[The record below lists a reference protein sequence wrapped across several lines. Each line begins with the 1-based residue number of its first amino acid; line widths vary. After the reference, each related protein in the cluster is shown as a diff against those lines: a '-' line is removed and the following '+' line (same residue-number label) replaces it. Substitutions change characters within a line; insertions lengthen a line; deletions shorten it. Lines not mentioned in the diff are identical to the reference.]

1 MKFFSLIITLSF
13 FLLTLGVTRAAPLQ
27 EQVEKETAKREQ
39 MLAPLQE
46 AFAMSKKLVSDG
58 QSAQGCELLEKAY
71 AALPETLRETPL
83 ALDVKKT
90 LAKLQAALAEAAAEK
105 NHWPEARR
113 RALAS
118 LQYDPQS
125 EKALTQLQQADEV
138 LRRGTAGGEEVNPAL
153 TTTFFDR
160 LSSVRSGLEE
170 AKALRE
176 TGQLQKAE
184 ERYEDVL
191 QADPFNQV
199 ATEGIKKIYQ
209 ERGLVA
215 EKARDLS
222 NLERR
227 REVRE
232 AWNNIYPKNSSATG
246 GIVVSG
252 ALTASPSYA
261 LEQKMQKT
269 VIPQVDFSG
278 ADLET
283 IRRALISLSRT
294 YDSDAGKGGVNFV
307 VSTDVANPQPVTL
320 KLRQTTLAEI
330 VRYIA
335 QIAGVKARITDIGVT
350 FGPLVEKRPELN
362 SQNFTV
368 SPSFFKGADDKD
380 QGVTGGTLRGAAP
393 TGGAGATD
401 VLAGQNEQK
410 KLMALGVQ
418 FPAGAY
424 AVYNQK
430 TSQLKVVNNQEMLDM
445 IGQLISAAEEQTLL
459 IQVGVRLVEINQL
472 DLDSITVNSALGGS
486 GINLLSPIPVGLSTS
501 TGSGTNQQVYGSGVG
516 GGTPQA
522 SNQRGVNAQLNQ
534 IQGVGL
540 LPNNTLQSFLQ
551 KGVLAGTNQTSSY
564 ALNTMDLGGTILNG
578 MQFRT
583 LITAVSQ
590 KTSANV
596 LANPSIILKRGQ
608 KGVIE
613 VIQEFKYVKEYSDPQ
628 SSISQFTPQNSIP
641 FGNSAA
647 LVQTEAVPGPETV
660 IGSFPSQISDA
671 VPIGVKMGVKPD
683 VTGDNSRVLL
693 ELEPSFID
701 FEGFINY
708 GTLIQSAYSVRYYS
722 NSVTIMTN
730 IINQPVF
737 IRRDLTLPAVE
748 VSDGYTLL
756 LGGLLRED
764 IQKIDEKVP
773 ILGDIPIFGRAFQGK
788 TEQAV
793 KKNTLIFVTPRIL
806 DVSGQPL
813 NPTAGS
819 PTTTTASTSGPP

>member
-1 MKFFSLIITLSF
+1 MKFFSLIVTLCS
-13 FLLTLGVTRAAPLQ
+13 FLLTLGATRAAPLQ

-46 AFAMSKKLVSDG
+46 SFAMSKRLVSDG

-90 LAKLQAALAEAAAEK
+90 LAKLQAVLAEAAAEK

-125 EKALTQLQQADEV
+125 ELALAQLQQADEV

-160 LSSVRSGLEE
+160 LSSVRTGLEE

-232 AWNNIYPKNSSATG
+232 AWNNIYPKNSSAAG

-320 KLRQTTLAEI
+320 KLRQTTLAEV

-380 QGVTGGTLRGAAP
+380 QGVTGGALRGAAP
-393 TGGAGATD
+393 AGGAGATD

-472 DLDSITVNSALGGS
+472 DLDSITMNSTLGGLP
-486 GINLLSPIPVGLSTS
+486 ILSPVPVGLSTI
-501 TGSGTNQQVYGSGVG
+501 TGSGTTTKTNGSGVG
-516 GGTPQA
+516 GGTPAA
-522 SNQRGVNAQLNQ
+522 STQRGVNAQLNQ

-551 KGVLAGTNQTSSY
+551 QGVLAGTNQTTSY

-583 LITAVSQ
+583 MITAVSQ
-590 KTSANV
+590 KNSANV

-613 VIQEFKYVKEYSDPQ
+613 VTQEFKYVKEYSDPQ
-628 SSISQFTPQNSIP
+628 SSIRTINTGGTGGASNSV
-641 FGNSAA
+641 NVSAN
-647 LVQTEAVPGPETV
+647 QSVPGPETV

-693 ELEPSFID
+693 ELEPSFVD

-708 GTLIQSAYSVRYYS
+708 GTQINSAYTLSYF
-722 NSVTIMTN
+722 NTAVTIMTN
-730 IINQPVF
+730 TINQPVF

-788 TEQAV
+788 TEQAI

>member
-1 MKFFSLIITLSF
+1 M
-13 FLLTLGVTRAAPLQ
+13 
-27 EQVEKETAKREQ
+27 
-39 MLAPLQE
+39 
-46 AFAMSKKLVSDG
+46 
-58 QSAQGCELLEKAY
+58 
-71 AALPETLRETPL
+71 
-83 ALDVKKT
+83 
-90 LAKLQAALAEAAAEK
+90 
-105 NHWPEARR
+105 
-113 RALAS
+113 
-118 LQYDPQS
+118 
-125 EKALTQLQQADEV
+125 
-138 LRRGTAGGEEVNPAL
+138 NPAL

-160 LSSVRSGLEE
+160 LNSVRAGLEE
-170 AKALRE
+170 AQALRE

-191 QADPFNQV
+191 QVDPFNQV

-232 AWNNIYPKNSSATG
+232 AWNNIYPKNSSAAG

-307 VSTDVANPQPVTL
+307 VSTDVESPQPVTL
-320 KLRQTTLAEI
+320 KLRQTTLAEV

-368 SPSFFKGADDKD
+368 SPSFFKGADDKE
-380 QGVTGGTLRGAAP
+380 QGVTGGALRGAVTA
-393 TGGAGATD
+393 GGAGATD

-472 DLDSITVNSALGGS
+472 DMDSITVNSTFGGN
-486 GINLLSPIPVGLSTS
+486 GPNLLSAVPAGLNPASDGST
-501 TGSGTNQQVYGSGVG
+501 
-516 GGTPQA
+516 PAA
-522 SNQRGVNAQLNQ
+522 SQQRGVNGQLNQ

-540 LPNNTLQSFLQ
+540 LPNNTLQSFLKQ
-551 KGVLAGTNQTSSY
+551 GVLAGTNQTTSY
-564 ALNTMDLGGTILNG
+564 ALNTMDFGGTI
-578 MQFRT
+578 FDSITFST
-583 LITAVSQ
+583 LITAISQ
-590 KTSANV
+590 KNSANV

-613 VIQEFKYVKEYSDPQ
+613 VTQEFKYVKEYSDPQ
-628 SSISQFTPQNSIP
+628 SSIRTVIPAGGGAVNSGI
-641 FGNSAA
+641 
-647 LVQTEAVPGPETV
+647 PGPETV
-660 IGSFPSQISDA
+660 IASFPSQISDA

-708 GTLIQSAYSVRYYS
+708 GTQIFSAFAASTYGRQILIL
-722 NSVTIMTN
+722 TN
-730 IINQPVF
+730 NINQPVF

-773 ILGDIPIFGRAFQGK
+773 ILGDIPIFGRGFQGK
-788 TEQAV
+788 TEQAI

>member
-1 MKFFSLIITLSF
+1 
-13 FLLTLGVTRAAPLQ
+13 
-27 EQVEKETAKREQ
+27 
-39 MLAPLQE
+39 
-46 AFAMSKKLVSDG
+46 
-58 QSAQGCELLEKAY
+58 
-71 AALPETLRETPL
+71 
-83 ALDVKKT
+83 
-90 LAKLQAALAEAAAEK
+90 
-105 NHWPEARR
+105 
-113 RALAS
+113 
-118 LQYDPQS
+118 
-125 EKALTQLQQADEV
+125 
-138 LRRGTAGGEEVNPAL
+138 
-153 TTTFFDR
+153 
-160 LSSVRSGLEE
+160 VRTGLEE
-170 AKALRE
+170 AQALRE
-176 TGQLQKAE
+176 TGQLAKAE

-191 QADPFNQV
+191 EVDPFNQV
-199 ATEGIKKIYQ
+199 ATEGIQKIYE
-209 ERGLVA
+209 ERALVA

-232 AWNNIYPKNSSATG
+232 AWNNIYPKSGTTAG
-246 GIVVSG
+246 GIEITG
-252 ALTASPSYA
+252 AMTASPAYA
-261 LEQKMQKT
+261 LEKKLQKT

-294 YDSDAGKGGVNFV
+294 YDPEAAKGGVNFV
-307 VSTDVANPQPVTL
+307 VSTDVANSQPVTL
-320 KLRQTTLAEI
+320 RLRQTSLAEV
-330 VRYIA
+330 VRYIS

-368 SPSFFKGADDKD
+368 SPSFFKESDGKEDA
-380 QGVTGGTLRGAAP
+380 VTDAPRGA
-393 TGGAGATD
+393 GGGMVTAGSD
-401 VLAGQNEQK
+401 SAGKSEQK
-410 KLMALGVQ
+410 KLEDLGVV
-418 FPAGAY
+418 FPPGAY

-472 DLDSITVNSALGGS
+472 DLDSITVNSTLGGS
-486 GINLLSPIPVGLSTS
+486 GINLLSPVPTGLLTN
-501 TGSGTNQQVYGSGVG
+501 SGGATPSASG
-516 GGTPQA
+516 
-522 SNQRGVNAQLNQ
+522 QRGVNAQLNQ

-551 KGVLAGTNQTSSY
+551 SGVLAGTNQSSAY
-564 ALNTMDLGGTILNG
+564 SLNTMDLGGTILNG

-590 KTSANV
+590 KNSANV

-613 VIQEFKYVKEYSDPQ
+613 VSQEFKYVKEYSDPQ
-628 SSISQFTPQNSIP
+628 SSIRTINTSGAGGGSNSV
-641 FGNSAA
+641 NVSAN
-647 LVQTEAVPGPETV
+647 QSVPGPETV

-693 ELEPSFID
+693 ELEPSFVD

-708 GTLIQSAYSVRYYS
+708 GTQINSAYTQSYFQTA
-722 NSVTIMTN
+722 VTIMTN

-773 ILGDIPIFGRAFQGK
+773 IIGDIPIFGRAFQGK
-788 TEQAV
+788 TEQAI

-819 PTTTTASTSGPP
+819 PTTASASGTP

>member
-1 MKFFSLIITLSF
+1 MKI
-13 FLLTLGVTRAAPLQ
+13 FLLILSLCLGFSGKSVVGASTLQ
-27 EQVEKETAKREQ
+27 EQIEAETVKREQ
-39 MLAPLQE
+39 LLQPLKE
-46 AFAMSKKLVSDG
+46 AYGVSRKMVADG
-58 QSAQGCELLEKAY
+58 KSSEACELLEKAY
-71 AALPETLRETPL
+71 EALPSSLRETPL
-83 ALDVKKT
+83 AVEVNRT
-90 LAKLQAALAEAAAEK
+90 LSKLQATLAEVAAEQ
-105 NHWPEARR
+105 NHWPETRR

-118 LQYDPQS
+118 LQHDPKNES
-125 EKALTQLQQADEV
+125 AILQLQKSDEV
-138 LRRGTAGGEEVNPAL
+138 LRRGVSGTETVNPAL
-153 TTTFFDR
+153 TTKFFDR
-160 LSSVRSGLEE
+160 LTIVRSGLEE
-170 AKALRE
+170 AQALRE
-176 TGQLQKAE
+176 TGQLAKAE

-191 QADPFNQV
+191 EADPFNQV
-199 ATEGIKKIYQ
+199 ATEGIQKIYE
-209 ERGLVA
+209 ERALVA

-232 AWNNIYPKNSSATG
+232 AWNNIYPKSGAAVG
-246 GIVVSG
+246 GIEITG
-252 ALTASPSYA
+252 AMTASPAYI
-261 LEQKMQKT
+261 LEKKLQKT

-294 YDSDAGKGGVNFV
+294 YDPEAAKVGVNFV

-320 KLRQTTLAEI
+320 RLRQTSLAEV
-330 VRYIA
+330 VRYIS

-368 SPSFFKGADDKD
+368 SPSFFKGADGKEDAGTD
-380 QGVTGGTLRGAAP
+380 APRGAGGGTVT
-393 TGGAGATD
+393 TGSDSAGK
-401 VLAGQNEQK
+401 NEQK
-410 KLMALGVQ
+410 KLEDLGVV
-418 FPAGAY
+418 FPNGAY

-472 DLDSITVNSALGGS
+472 DLDSITVNSTLGGS
-486 GINLLSPIPVGLSTS
+486 GINLLSPVPAGFDSTS
-501 TGSGTNQQVYGSGVG
+501 G
-516 GGTPQA
+516 GATPSA
-522 SNQRGVNAQLNQ
+522 STQRGVNAQLNQ

-551 KGVLAGTNQTSSY
+551 SGVLAGTNQTSSY

-578 MQFRT
+578 MQLRT
-583 LITAVSQ
+583 LIQAVSQ
-590 KTSANV
+590 KNSANV

-613 VIQEFKYVKEYSDPQ
+613 VTQEFKYVKEYSDPQ
-628 SSISQFTPQNSIP
+628 SSIRTINSTSTNQATANNNLQ
-641 FGNSAA
+641 G
-647 LVQTEAVPGPETV
+647 VPGPETV
-660 IGSFPSQISDA
+660 IGSFPSQISDP

-693 ELEPSFID
+693 ELEPSFVD

-708 GTLIQSAYSVRYYS
+708 GTIINSAYTLAYY
-722 NSVTIMTN
+722 NQAVTIMTN
-730 IINQPVF
+730 NIQQPVF

-773 ILGDIPIFGRAFQGK
+773 IIGDIPIFGRAFQGK
-788 TEQAV
+788 TEQAI

-819 PTTTTASTSGPP
+819 PTTASASGTP

>member
-1 MKFFSLIITLSF
+1 
-13 FLLTLGVTRAAPLQ
+13 
-27 EQVEKETAKREQ
+27 
-39 MLAPLQE
+39 
-46 AFAMSKKLVSDG
+46 
-58 QSAQGCELLEKAY
+58 
-71 AALPETLRETPL
+71 
-83 ALDVKKT
+83 
-90 LAKLQAALAEAAAEK
+90 
-105 NHWPEARR
+105 
-113 RALAS
+113 
-118 LQYDPQS
+118 
-125 EKALTQLQQADEV
+125 
-138 LRRGTAGGEEVNPAL
+138 
-153 TTTFFDR
+153 
-160 LSSVRSGLEE
+160 LEE
-170 AKALRE
+170 AQALRE
-176 TGQLQKAE
+176 TGQLAKAE

-191 QADPFNQV
+191 EVDPFNQV
-199 ATEGIKKIYQ
+199 ATEGIQKIYE
-209 ERGLVA
+209 ERALVA

-232 AWNNIYPKNSSATG
+232 AWNNIYPKSETSIG
-246 GIVVSG
+246 GIEITG
-252 ALTASPSYA
+252 AMTASPAYA
-261 LEQKMQKT
+261 LEKKLQKT
-269 VIPQVDFSG
+269 IIPQVDFTS

-283 IRRALISLSRT
+283 IRRALIVQSRN
-294 YDSDAGKGGVNFV
+294 YDPEGTKIGVNFV
-307 VSTDVANPQPVTL
+307 VSTDVTNPQLVTL
-320 KLRQTTLAEI
+320 RLRQTSLAEV
-330 VRYIA
+330 VRYIS

-368 SPSFFKGADDKD
+368 SPSFFKGAEGKEDA
-380 QGVTGGTLRGAAP
+380 GTDAPRGAG
-393 TGGAGATD
+393 GGAVT
-401 VLAGQNEQK
+401 AGSDSQGKNEQK
-410 KLMALGVQ
+410 KLEDLGVV
-418 FPAGAY
+418 FPLGAY

-430 TSQLKVVNNQEMLDM
+430 TSQLKVVNNQEMLDL

-459 IQVGVRLVEINQL
+459 IQVGVRLVEINQA
-472 DLDSITVNSALGGS
+472 DLDSVTMNSTLGGY
-486 GINLLSPIPVGLSTS
+486 GTNLLSPVPAGFL
-501 TGSGTNQQVYGSGVG
+501 TNG
-516 GGTPQA
+516 GGQTPAA
-522 SNQRGVNAQLNQ
+522 SQQKGVNAQLNQ

-551 KGVLAGTNQTSSY
+551 SGVLAGTNQTSSY
-564 ALNTMDLGGTILNG
+564 SLNTMDLGGTILNG
-578 MQFRT
+578 MQFRA

-590 KTSANV
+590 KNSANV

-613 VIQEFKYVKEYSDPQ
+613 VTQEFKYVKEFSDPQ
-628 SSISQFTPQNSIP
+628 SSIRTILVSQTTSNT
-641 FGNSAA
+641 NATLLAA
-647 LVQTEAVPGPETV
+647 DSVPGPETV
-660 IGSFPSQISDA
+660 IGSFPSQISDP

-693 ELEPSFID
+693 ELEPSFVD

-708 GTLIQSAYSVRYYS
+708 GTQINSAYTLSYY
-722 NSVTIMTN
+722 NTPVTIMTN

-737 IRRDLTLPAVE
+737 IRRDVTLPAVE

-773 ILGDIPIFGRAFQGK
+773 IIGDIPIFGRAFQGK

-819 PTTTTASTSGPP
+819 PTTASASGPP

>member
-1 MKFFSLIITLSF
+1 MKTFLLIFSLC
-13 FLLTLGVTRAAPLQ
+13 LGVSASSLVRASTVQ
-27 EQVEKETAKREQ
+27 EQIEAETEKREQ
-39 MLAPLQE
+39 MLKPLKE
-46 AFAMSKKLVSDG
+46 AYGVSRKMVADG
-58 QSAQGCELLEKAY
+58 KNSEACELLEKAY
-71 AALPETLRETPL
+71 ETLPDALRGSSL
-83 ALDVKKT
+83 ALEVNRT
-90 LAKLQAALAEAAAEK
+90 LSKLQASLAEAAAQQ

-118 LQYDPQS
+118 LQHDPKN
-125 EKALTQLQQADEV
+125 ELALLQLQKSDEV
-138 LRRGTAGGEEVNPAL
+138 LRRGVSGTESVNPAL
-153 TTTFFDR
+153 TTKFFDR
-160 LSSVRSGLEE
+160 LTAVRSGLEG
-170 AKALRE
+170 AQALRE
-176 TGQLQKAE
+176 TGQLAKAE

-191 QADPFNQV
+191 EADPFNQV
-199 ATEGIKKIYQ
+199 ATEGIQKIYE
-209 ERGLVA
+209 ERALVA

-232 AWNNIYPKNSSATG
+232 AWNNIYPKSGATVG
-246 GIVVSG
+246 GIEITG
-252 ALTASPSYA
+252 AMTASPAYA
-261 LEQKMQKT
+261 LEKKLQKT

-294 YDSDAGKGGVNFV
+294 YDPETAKGGINFV
-307 VSTDVANPQPVTL
+307 VSTDVTNPQPVTL
-320 KLRQTTLAEI
+320 RLRQTPLAEV
-330 VRYIA
+330 VRYIS

-368 SPSFFKGADDKD
+368 SPSFFKGADGKEDAGTD
-380 QGVTGGTLRGAAP
+380 APRGAGGGTVT
-393 TGGAGATD
+393 TGSDSAGK
-401 VLAGQNEQK
+401 NEQK
-410 KLMALGVQ
+410 KLQDLGVV
-418 FPAGAY
+418 FPPGAY

-459 IQVGVRLVEINQL
+459 IQVGVRLVEINQS
-472 DLDSITVNSALGGS
+472 DLDTITVNSTLGGS
-486 GINLLSPIPVGLSTS
+486 GINLLSPIPAGLDSTS
-501 TGSGTNQQVYGSGVG
+501 G
-516 GGTPQA
+516 GATPTA
-522 SNQRGVNAQLNQ
+522 STQRGVNAQLNQ

-551 KGVLAGTNQTSSY
+551 SGVLAGTNQTSSY

-578 MQFRT
+578 MQLRT
-583 LITAVSQ
+583 LIQAVSQ
-590 KTSANV
+590 KNSANV

-613 VIQEFKYVKEYSDPQ
+613 VTQEFKYVKEYSDPQ
-628 SSISQFTPQNSIP
+628 SSIRTINSTST
-641 FGNSAA
+641 NQAA
-647 LVQTEAVPGPETV
+647 ANNNLQGVPGPETV
-660 IGSFPSQISDA
+660 IGSFPSQISDP

-683 VTGDNSRVLL
+683 VTGDNTRVLL
-693 ELEPSFID
+693 ELEPSFVD

-708 GTLIQSAYSVRYYS
+708 GTQINSAYTLAYY
-722 NSVTIMTN
+722 NQAVTIMTN
-730 IINQPVF
+730 NIQQPVF

-773 ILGDIPIFGRAFQGK
+773 IIGDIPVFGRAFQGK
-788 TEQAV
+788 TEQAI

-819 PTTTTASTSGPP
+819 PTTASASGPP

>member
-1 MKFFSLIITLSF
+1 MKFFSLIITVCS
-13 FLLTLGVTRAAPLQ
+13 FLLTPGAIRAAPLQ

-90 LAKLQAALAEAAAEK
+90 LAKLQAVLAEAAAEK

-160 LSSVRSGLEE
+160 LNSVRAGLEE
-170 AKALRE
+170 AQALRE

-191 QADPFNQV
+191 QVDPFNQV

-215 EKARDLS
+215 ERARDLS

-232 AWNNIYPKNSSATG
+232 AWNNIYPKNSSAAG

-320 KLRQTTLAEI
+320 KLRQTTLAEV

-368 SPSFFKGADDKD
+368 SPSFFKGADDKE
-380 QGVTGGTLRGAAP
+380 QGVTGGALRGAAP
-393 TGGAGATD
+393 AGGAGASD

-459 IQVGVRLVEINQL
+459 IQVGVRLVEINQF
-472 DLDSITVNSALGGS
+472 DLDSITVNSTLGGS
-486 GINLLSPIPVGLSTS
+486 GVNLLSPVPAGLDPTS
-501 TGSGTNQQVYGSGVG
+501 D
-516 GGTPQA
+516 GGTPGA
-522 SNQRGVNAQLNQ
+522 SGQRGVNAQLNQ

-551 KGVLAGTNQTSSY
+551 KGVLAGTNQTTSY

-583 LITAVSQ
+583 MITAVSQ
-590 KTSANV
+590 KNSANV

-613 VIQEFKYVKEYSDPQ
+613 VTQEFKYVKEYSDPQ
-628 SSISQFTPQNSIP
+628 SSIRTVIP
-641 FGNSAA
+641 PGGG
-647 LVQTEAVPGPETV
+647 AVNAGIPGPETV
-660 IGSFPSQISDA
+660 IGSFPSQISDP

-693 ELEPSFID
+693 ELEPSFVD

-708 GTLIQSAYSVRYYS
+708 GTIINSAFAASTYGTQTLIL
-722 NSVTIMTN
+722 TN
-730 IINQPVF
+730 NINQPVF

-773 ILGDIPIFGRAFQGK
+773 IIGDIPIFGRAFQGK
-788 TEQAV
+788 TEQAI

-819 PTTTTASTSGPP
+819 PTTASASGPP

>member
-1 MKFFSLIITLSF
+1 MKI
-13 FLLTLGVTRAAPLQ
+13 FLLILSLCSGFSSISVVCASTLQ
-27 EQVEKETAKREQ
+27 EQIEAETGKREQ
-39 MLAPLQE
+39 MLQPLKE
-46 AFAMSKKLVSDG
+46 AYGVSRKMVADG
-58 QSAQGCELLEKAY
+58 KNSEACELLEKAY
-71 AALPETLRETPL
+71 EALPEVLRGSSL
-83 ALDVKKT
+83 ALEVNRT
-90 LAKLQAALAEAAAEK
+90 LSKLQASLAEAASQQ

-118 LQYDPQS
+118 LQHDPKN
-125 EKALTQLQQADEV
+125 ELALLQLKKSDEV
-138 LRRGTAGGEEVNPAL
+138 LRRGVSGTESVNPAL
-153 TTTFFDR
+153 TTKFFDR
-160 LSSVRSGLEE
+160 LTAVRSGLEE
-170 AKALRE
+170 AQALRE
-176 TGQLQKAE
+176 TGQLGKAE

-191 QADPFNQV
+191 EADPFNQV
-199 ATEGIKKIYQ
+199 ATQGIQKIYE
-209 ERGLVA
+209 ERALVA

-232 AWNNIYPKNSSATG
+232 AWNNIYPKSGTTVG
-246 GIVVSG
+246 GIEITG
-252 ALTASPSYA
+252 AMTASPAYA
-261 LEQKMQKT
+261 LEKKLQKT

-294 YDSDAGKGGVNFV
+294 YDSEAAKGGVNFV
-307 VSTDVANPQPVTL
+307 VSTDVTNPQPVTL
-320 KLRQTTLAEI
+320 RLRQTSLAEV
-330 VRYIA
+330 VRYIS

-350 FGPLVEKRPELN
+350 FGPLVEKSPELN

-368 SPSFFKGADDKD
+368 SPSFFKGADGKEDA
-380 QGVTGGTLRGAAP
+380 GTDAPRGAGGGSVT
-393 TGGAGATD
+393 TGSDSAGK
-401 VLAGQNEQK
+401 NEQK
-410 KLMALGVQ
+410 KLEDLGVV
-418 FPAGAY
+418 FPPGAY

-472 DLDSITVNSALGGS
+472 DLDSITVNSTLGGS
-486 GINLLSPIPVGLSTS
+486 GINLLSPVPVGLITNGRGTTPSAST
-501 TGSGTNQQVYGSGVG
+501 
-516 GGTPQA
+516 
-522 SNQRGVNAQLNQ
+522 QRGVNAQLNQ

-551 KGVLAGTNQTSSY
+551 SGVLAGTNQQSSY

-590 KTSANV
+590 KNSANV

-608 KGVIE
+608 KGVVE
-613 VIQEFKYVKEYSDPQ
+613 VTQEFKYVKEYSDPQ
-628 SSISQFTPQNSIP
+628 SSIRTIQSTSTNASVI
-641 FGNSAA
+641 S
-647 LVQTEAVPGPETV
+647 LVDVPGPETV
-660 IGSFPSQISDA
+660 IGSFPSQISDP

-693 ELEPSFID
+693 ELEPSFVD

-708 GTLIQSAYSVRYYS
+708 GTQINSAYTLSYY
-722 NSVTIMTN
+722 NTSVTILTN
-730 IINQPVF
+730 IIQQPVF

-773 ILGDIPIFGRAFQGK
+773 IIGDIPIFGRAFQGK
-788 TEQAV
+788 TEQAI

-819 PTTTTASTSGPP
+819 PATTTASTSGPP

>member
-1 MKFFSLIITLSF
+1 MKTLLLIFSLCLGASGSSF
-13 FLLTLGVTRAAPLQ
+13 VFASTVQ
-27 EQVEKETAKREQ
+27 EQIEVETEKREQ
-39 MLAPLQE
+39 MLQPLKE
-46 AFAMSKKLVSDG
+46 AYGVSRKMVADG
-58 QSAQGCELLEKAY
+58 KNSEGCELLEKAY
-71 AALPETLRETPL
+71 EALPEVLRGSSL
-83 ALDVKKT
+83 ALEVNRA
-90 LAKLQAALAEAAAEK
+90 LSKLQASLAEAAAQQ

-118 LQYDPQS
+118 LQHDPKN
-125 EKALTQLQQADEV
+125 ELALLQLQKSDEV
-138 LRRGTAGGEEVNPAL
+138 LRRGVSGTESVNPAL
-153 TTTFFDR
+153 TTKFFDR
-160 LSSVRSGLEE
+160 LTAVRSGLEE
-170 AKALRE
+170 AQALRE
-176 TGQLQKAE
+176 TGQLAKAE

-191 QADPFNQV
+191 EVDPFNQV
-199 ATEGIKKIYQ
+199 ATQGIQKIYE
-209 ERGLVA
+209 ERALVA

-232 AWNNIYPKNSSATG
+232 AWNNIYPKSGTTVG
-246 GIVVSG
+246 GIEITG
-252 ALTASPSYA
+252 AMTASPAYA
-261 LEQKMQKT
+261 LEKKLQKT

-294 YDSDAGKGGVNFV
+294 YDPEAAKGGVNFV

-320 KLRQTTLAEI
+320 RLRQTSLAEV
-330 VRYIA
+330 VRYIS

-350 FGPLVEKRPELN
+350 FGPLVEKSPELN

-368 SPSFFKGADDKD
+368 SPSFFKGADGKED
-380 QGVTGGTLRGAAP
+380 VGTAEPRGAA
-393 TGGAGATD
+393 GGSAAAGSD
-401 VLAGQNEQK
+401 GGGKNEQK
-410 KLMALGVQ
+410 KLEDLGVV
-418 FPAGAY
+418 FPTGAY

-430 TSQLKVVNNQEMLDM
+430 TSQLKVVNNQEMLDL

-472 DLDSITVNSALGGS
+472 DLDSITVNSTLGGS
-486 GINLLSPIPVGLSTS
+486 GINLLSPVPAGLL
-501 TGSGTNQQVYGSGVG
+501 TNG
-516 GGTPQA
+516 GGATPSA
-522 SNQRGVNAQLNQ
+522 STQRGVNAQLNQ

-551 KGVLAGTNQTSSY
+551 SGVLAGTNQTSSY
-564 ALNTMDLGGTILNG
+564 SLNTMDLGGTILNG

-590 KTSANV
+590 KNSANV

-613 VIQEFKYVKEYSDPQ
+613 VAQEFKYVKEYSAPQ
-628 SSISQFTPQNSIP
+628 SSIRTVIP
-641 FGNSAA
+641 EGGGAIN
-647 LVQTEAVPGPETV
+647 TGIPGPETV
-660 IGSFPSQISDA
+660 IGSFPSEISDP

-693 ELEPSFID
+693 ELEPSFVD

-708 GTLIQSAYSVRYYS
+708 GTPIYSAFAASTYGVQTLIL
-722 NSVTIMTN
+722 TN
-730 IINQPVF
+730 NINQPVF

-773 ILGDIPIFGRAFQGK
+773 IIGDIPIFGRAFQGK
-788 TEQAV
+788 TEQAI

-819 PTTTTASTSGPP
+819 PTTASASGTP

>member
-1 MKFFSLIITLSF
+1 MKI
-13 FLLTLGVTRAAPLQ
+13 LLFILLLCSGVTEISVVRANNLQ
-27 EQVEKETAKREQ
+27 EQIEAETGKREQ
-39 MLAPLQE
+39 MLQPLKE
-46 AFAMSKKLVSDG
+46 AYGLSRKMVSDG
-58 QSAQGCELLEKAY
+58 KSSEACELLEKAY
-71 AALPETLRETPL
+71 ESLPEALRGAALSKEVNRTLS
-83 ALDVKKT
+83 
-90 LAKLQAALAEAAAEK
+90 KLQASLAEAAAQQ

-118 LQYDPQS
+118 LQHDPKN
-125 EKALTQLQQADEV
+125 EIAILQLQKSDEV
-138 LRRGTAGGEEVNPAL
+138 LRRGVSGTESVNPAL
-153 TTTFFDR
+153 TTKFFDR
-160 LSSVRSGLEE
+160 LTAVRSGLEE
-170 AKALRE
+170 AQALRE
-176 TGQLQKAE
+176 TGQLAKAE
-184 ERYEDVL
+184 NRYEDVL
-191 QADPFNQV
+191 GVDPFNQV
-199 ATEGIKKIYQ
+199 ATEGIQKIYE
-209 ERGLVA
+209 ERALAA

-232 AWNNIYPKNSSATG
+232 AWNNIYPKSGTTVG
-246 GIVVSG
+246 GIEITG
-252 ALTASPSYA
+252 AMTASPAYA
-261 LEQKMQKT
+261 LEKKLQKT

-294 YDSDAGKGGVNFV
+294 YDPEAAKGGVNFV
-307 VSTDVANPQPVTL
+307 VSTDVTNPQPVTL
-320 KLRQTTLAEI
+320 RLRQTSLAEV
-330 VRYIA
+330 VRYIS

-368 SPSFFKGADDKD
+368 SPSFFKGSVGKEDAGNDAP
-380 QGVTGGTLRGAAP
+380 RGAGGVAVG
-393 TGGAGATD
+393 TGSDSVGK
-401 VLAGQNEQK
+401 NEQK
-410 KLMALGVQ
+410 KLEDLGVV
-418 FPAGAY
+418 FPTGAY

-430 TSQLKVVNNQEMLDM
+430 TSQLKVVNNQEMLDL

-472 DLDSITVNSALGGS
+472 DLDSITVNSTLGGS
-486 GINLLSPIPVGLSTS
+486 GANLLSPVPAGLNT
-501 TGSGTNQQVYGSGVG
+501 TG
-516 GGTPQA
+516 GGSTPAA
-522 SNQRGVNAQLNQ
+522 SQQKGVNAQLNQ

-551 KGVLAGTNQTSSY
+551 SGVLAGTNQQSSY
-564 ALNTMDLGGTILNG
+564 SLNTMDLGGTILNG
-578 MQFRT
+578 MQFRA

-590 KTSANV
+590 KNSANI

-613 VIQEFKYVKEYSDPQ
+613 VTQEFKYVKEFSDPQ
-628 SSISQFTPQNSIP
+628 SSIRTIQ
-641 FGNSAA
+641 SASTNTTA
-647 LVQTEAVPGPETV
+647 GTVGLIAVPGPETV
-660 IGSFPSQISDA
+660 IGSFPAAISDP

-693 ELEPSFID
+693 ELEPSFVD

-708 GTLIQSAYSVRYYS
+708 GTIINSSYTQTYY
-722 NSVTIMTN
+722 NTAVTIMTN
-730 IINQPVF
+730 NIQQPVF
-737 IRRDLTLPAVE
+737 IRRDLTLPSVE

-773 ILGDIPIFGRAFQGK
+773 IIGDIPIFGRAFQGK
-788 TEQAV
+788 TEQAI

-819 PTTTTASTSGPP
+819 PTTASASGPP

>member
-1 MKFFSLIITLSF
+1 MRTFLLIFSLC
-13 FLLTLGVTRAAPLQ
+13 LGVSASSLVRASTVQ
-27 EQVEKETAKREQ
+27 EQIEAETEKREQ
-39 MLAPLQE
+39 MLQPLKE
-46 AFAMSKKLVSDG
+46 AYGVTRKMVADG
-58 QSAQGCELLEKAY
+58 KNSEACELLEKAY
-71 AALPETLRETPL
+71 EALPEVLRGSSL
-83 ALDVKKT
+83 ALEVNRS
-90 LAKLQAALAEAAAEK
+90 LSKLQASLAEAAAQQ

-118 LQYDPQS
+118 LQHDPKN
-125 EKALTQLQQADEV
+125 ELALLQLKKSDEV
-138 LRRGTAGGEEVNPAL
+138 LRRGVSGTESVNPAL
-153 TTTFFDR
+153 TTKFFDR
-160 LSSVRSGLEE
+160 LTAVRSGLEE
-170 AKALRE
+170 AQALRE
-176 TGQLQKAE
+176 TGQLAKAE

-191 QADPFNQV
+191 EADPFNQV
-199 ATEGIKKIYQ
+199 ATEGIQKIYE
-209 ERGLVA
+209 ERALVA

-232 AWNNIYPKNSSATG
+232 AWNNIYPKSGTTTG
-246 GIVVSG
+246 GIEITG
-252 ALTASPSYA
+252 AMTASPAYA
-261 LEQKMQKT
+261 LEKKLQKT

-294 YDSDAGKGGVNFV
+294 YDPEAVKGGVNFV
-307 VSTDVANPQPVTL
+307 VSTDVTNPQPVTL
-320 KLRQTTLAEI
+320 RLRQTSLAEV
-330 VRYIA
+330 VRYIS

-368 SPSFFKGADDKD
+368 SPSFFKGADGKEE
-380 QGVTGGTLRGAAP
+380 
-393 TGGAGATD
+393 GGAGATTPRG
-401 VLAGQNEQK
+401 AGGGAATGGSDSLGKNEQK
-410 KLMALGVQ
+410 KLEDLGVV
-418 FPAGAY
+418 FPLGGY

-472 DLDSITVNSALGGS
+472 DLDSITVNSTFGGNGPSLLSAVPAGLEPGS
-486 GINLLSPIPVGLSTS
+486 GGLTPPAST
-501 TGSGTNQQVYGSGVG
+501 
-516 GGTPQA
+516 
-522 SNQRGVNAQLNQ
+522 QRGINGQLNQ

-551 KGVLAGTNQTSSY
+551 SGVLAGTNQTTPYS
-564 ALNTMDLGGTILNG
+564 LNTMDFGGTI
-578 MQFRT
+578 FDSITFST
-583 LITAVSQ
+583 LITAISQ
-590 KTSANV
+590 KNSANV

-613 VIQEFKYVKEYSDPQ
+613 VAQEFKYVKEYSAPQ
-628 SSISQFTPQNSIP
+628 SSIRTLIP
-641 FGNSAA
+641 DGGG
-647 LVQTEAVPGPETV
+647 AVNTGIPGPETV
-660 IGSFPSQISDA
+660 IGSFPSQISDP

-708 GTLIQSAYSVRYYS
+708 GTQIYSAFAASTYGVQTLIL
-722 NSVTIMTN
+722 TN
-730 IINQPVF
+730 NINQPVF

-773 ILGDIPIFGRAFQGK
+773 ILGDIPILGRGFQGK
-788 TEQAV
+788 TEQAI

-819 PTTTTASTSGPP
+819 RATTTASTSGPP

>member
-1 MKFFSLIITLSF
+1 M
-13 FLLTLGVTRAAPLQ
+13 
-27 EQVEKETAKREQ
+27 
-39 MLAPLQE
+39 
-46 AFAMSKKLVSDG
+46 
-58 QSAQGCELLEKAY
+58 
-71 AALPETLRETPL
+71 
-83 ALDVKKT
+83 
-90 LAKLQAALAEAAAEK
+90 
-105 NHWPEARR
+105 
-113 RALAS
+113 
-118 LQYDPQS
+118 
-125 EKALTQLQQADEV
+125 
-138 LRRGTAGGEEVNPAL
+138 
-153 TTTFFDR
+153 
-160 LSSVRSGLEE
+160 
-170 AKALRE
+170 
-176 TGQLQKAE
+176 
-184 ERYEDVL
+184 
-191 QADPFNQV
+191 
-199 ATEGIKKIYQ
+199 
-209 ERGLVA
+209 
-215 EKARDLS
+215 
-222 NLERR
+222 
-227 REVRE
+227 RE
-232 AWNNIYPKNSSATG
+232 AWNNIYPKSGAAVG
-246 GIVVSG
+246 GIEITG
-252 ALTASPSYA
+252 AMTASPAYA
-261 LEQKMQKT
+261 LEKKLQKT

-294 YDSDAGKGGVNFV
+294 YDPEAAKGGVNFV
-307 VSTDVANPQPVTL
+307 VSTDVTNPQPVTL
-320 KLRQTTLAEI
+320 RLRQISLAEV
-330 VRYIA
+330 VRYIS

-368 SPSFFKGADDKD
+368 SPSFFKGADEKD
-380 QGVTGGTLRGAAP
+380 VGGAATTPRGAG
-393 TGGAGATD
+393 GGAT
-401 VLAGQNEQK
+401 AGGGSDSVGKSEQK
-410 KLMALGVQ
+410 KLEDLGVI

-459 IQVGVRLVEINQL
+459 VQVGVRLVEINQL
-472 DLDSITVNSALGGS
+472 DLDSITMNSTLGGLP
-486 GINLLSPIPVGLSTS
+486 ILSPVPVGLSTI
-501 TGSGTNQQVYGSGVG
+501 TGSGTTTKTNGSGIG

-551 KGVLAGTNQTSSY
+551 QGVLAGTNQTTSY
-564 ALNTMDLGGTILNG
+564 SLNTMDLGGTILNG
-578 MQFRT
+578 MQFRA

-590 KTSANV
+590 KNSANI

-613 VIQEFKYVKEYSDPQ
+613 VTQEFKYVKEFSDPQ
-628 SSISQFTPQNSIP
+628 SSVRTIQASSTNTTAGVIGIIS
-641 FGNSAA
+641 
-647 LVQTEAVPGPETV
+647 VPGPETV

-693 ELEPSFID
+693 ELEPSFVD

-708 GTLIQSAYSVRYYS
+708 GTPINSAYTLSYF
-722 NSVTIMTN
+722 NTPVTIMTN
-730 IINQPVF
+730 NINQPVF

-773 ILGDIPIFGRAFQGK
+773 IIGDIPIFGRAFQGK
-788 TEQAV
+788 TEQAI

-819 PTTTTASTSGPP
+819 PTTTTASASGPP

>member
-90 LAKLQAALAEAAAEK
+90 LAKLQAALAQAAAEK

-125 EKALTQLQQADEV
+125 EVALAQLQQADEV

-160 LSSVRSGLEE
+160 LSSVRTGLEE

-232 AWNNIYPKNSSATG
+232 AWNNIYPKSSSAAG

-307 VSTDVANPQPVTL
+307 VSTDVENPQPVTL
-320 KLRQTTLAEI
+320 KLRQTTLAEV

-368 SPSFFKGADDKD
+368 SPSFFKGADDKE
-380 QGVTGGTLRGAAP
+380 QGVAGGTLRGAAP
-393 TGGAGATD
+393 AGGAGATD

-472 DLDSITVNSALGGS
+472 DLDSITMNSTLGGLP
-486 GINLLSPIPVGLSTS
+486 ILSPVPVGLSTI
-501 TGSGTNQQVYGSGVG
+501 TGSGTTTKTNGSGVG
-516 GGTPQA
+516 GGTPAA
-522 SNQRGVNAQLNQ
+522 STQRGVNAQLNQ

-551 KGVLAGTNQTSSY
+551 QGVLAGTNQTTSY

-583 LITAVSQ
+583 MITAVSQ
-590 KTSANV
+590 KNSANV

-613 VIQEFKYVKEYSDPQ
+613 VTQEFKYVKEYSDPQ
-628 SSISQFTPQNSIP
+628 SSIRTINTGGTGGASNSV
-641 FGNSAA
+641 NVSAN
-647 LVQTEAVPGPETV
+647 QSVPGPETV

-693 ELEPSFID
+693 ELEPSFVD

-708 GTLIQSAYSVRYYS
+708 GTQINSAYTLSYF
-722 NSVTIMTN
+722 NTAVTIMTN
-730 IINQPVF
+730 TINQPVF

-773 ILGDIPIFGRAFQGK
+773 IIGDIPIFGRAFQGK
-788 TEQAV
+788 TEQAI

>member
-1 MKFFSLIITLSF
+1 MKFFLLIFSLC
-13 FLLTLGVTRAAPLQ
+13 LGFSRISLVCASTLQ
-27 EQVEKETAKREQ
+27 EQIEAETGKREL
-39 MLAPLQE
+39 MLQPLKDAYGVSRKMVADGKSSE
-46 AFAMSKKLVSDG
+46 A
-58 QSAQGCELLEKAY
+58 CELLEKAY
-71 AALPETLRETPL
+71 EALPEVLRGAPL
-83 ALDVKKT
+83 AMEVNKT
-90 LAKLQAALAEAAAEK
+90 LSKLQASLAEAAAQQ
-105 NHWPEARR
+105 NHWPETRR

-118 LQYDPQS
+118 LQHDPKNES
-125 EKALTQLQQADEV
+125 ALLQLQKSDEV
-138 LRRGTAGGEEVNPAL
+138 LRRGISGTESVNPAL
-153 TTTFFDR
+153 TTKFFDR
-160 LSSVRSGLEE
+160 LTAVRNGLEE
-170 AKALRE
+170 AQALRE
-176 TGQLQKAE
+176 TGQLAKAE

-191 QADPFNQV
+191 EADPFNQV
-199 ATEGIKKIYQ
+199 ATEGIQKIYE
-209 ERGLVA
+209 ERALVA

-232 AWNNIYPKNSSATG
+232 AWNNIYPKSGVAAG
-246 GIVVSG
+246 GIEITG
-252 ALTASPSYA
+252 AMTASPAYV
-261 LEQKMQKT
+261 LEKKLQKT
-269 VIPQVDFSG
+269 VIPQIDFSG

-294 YDSDAGKGGVNFV
+294 YDPETAKGGINFV
-307 VSTDVANPQPVTL
+307 VSTDVTNPQPVTL
-320 KLRQTTLAEI
+320 RLRQTSLAEV
-330 VRYIA
+330 VRYIS

-368 SPSFFKGADDKD
+368 SPSFFKGADGKEDA
-380 QGVTGGTLRGAAP
+380 GTDAPRGAG
-393 TGGAGATD
+393 GGAVTTGSD
-401 VLAGQNEQK
+401 SAGKNEQK
-410 KLMALGVQ
+410 KLQDLGVV
-418 FPAGAY
+418 FPPGAY

-472 DLDSITVNSALGGS
+472 DLDSITVNSTLGGS
-486 GINLLSPIPVGLSTS
+486 GINLLSPVPTGLL
-501 TGSGTNQQVYGSGVG
+501 TNG
-516 GGTPQA
+516 GGSTPAA
-522 SNQRGVNAQLNQ
+522 SGQQGVNAQLNQ

-551 KGVLAGTNQTSSY
+551 SGVLAGTNQTSAYS
-564 ALNTMDLGGTILNG
+564 LNTMDLGGTILNG
-578 MQFRT
+578 MQFRA

-590 KTSANV
+590 KNSANV

-613 VIQEFKYVKEYSDPQ
+613 VTQEFKYVKEFSDPQ
-628 SSISQFTPQNSIP
+628 SSIRTIQASSTNTTAGVIGIIP
-641 FGNSAA
+641 
-647 LVQTEAVPGPETV
+647 VPGPETV
-660 IGSFPSQISDA
+660 IGSFPSQISDP

-693 ELEPSFID
+693 ELEPSFVD

-708 GTLIQSAYSVRYYS
+708 GTQINSAYTLTYF
-722 NSVTIMTN
+722 NQAVTIMTN
-730 IINQPVF
+730 NIQQPVF

-773 ILGDIPIFGRAFQGK
+773 IIGDIPIFGRAFQGK
-788 TEQAV
+788 TEQAI

-819 PTTTTASTSGPP
+819 PTMASASGPP